1 MAHRVLIVD
10 SDAENVAKI
19 STELRS
25 LGCVVASAASA
36 ALARADVEGEAP
48 DVVIVDS
55 ILPDQSG
62 IDIIAELR
70 SSLDEQAAFILLGA
84 KGDEEQ
90 RLWGKRA
97 GADEVLEKPYDPAL
111 LAMCVRQLL
120 RLRTAREELKQKTQE
135 LDRISLAQ
143 RSFLE
148 SLVHDLKNPIAIVHV
163 NLAWVL
169 DRLHADY
176 PDLSDALVDAQEG
189 IGRLQKMVDDLLMV
203 GMIDQS
209 RLHLKRE
216 SIQVTE
222 LLGRVIKS
230 HEKEA
235 KARNVSLSLSL
246 HEDLAMVG
254 DATVLQ
260 RVVHN
265 LVESSLRHTPS
276 SGRVELSARWE
287 SGIQIAVS
295 NTGRPLAPEEKAQL
309 VDQTDTEGESVP
321 VRGLSLYFCKRA
333 VQAHQGEIDVVES
346 PEWPTSL
353 VMRLPARA
361 S

>member
-1 MAHRVLIVD
+1 
-10 SDAENVAKI
+10 
-19 STELRS
+19 
-25 LGCVVASAASA
+25 
-36 ALARADVEGEAP
+36 
-48 DVVIVDS
+48 VVIVDA
-55 ILPDQSG
+55 ILPDKSG
-62 IDIIAELR
+62 IDIVTELR
-70 SSLDEQAAFILLGA
+70 TVRLEPSAFILLGA

-97 GADEVLEKPYDPAL
+97 GADEVLEKPLDTAM
-111 LAMCVRQLL
+111 LAMCVRHLL
-120 RLRTAREELKQKTQE
+120 KLRATRDELRQMSLA
-135 LDRISLAQ
+135 LDRASFGQ
-143 RSFLE
+143 RSFFE

-169 DRLHADY
+169 DRLRADH
-176 PDLSDALVDAQEG
+176 PDLSEALTDAQEG

-203 GMIDQS
+203 GMLDQAK
-209 RLHLKRE
+209 LMLKRE
-216 SIQVTE
+216 PIQVTE

-246 HEDLAMVG
+246 PEDLAIVG
-254 DATVLQ
+254 DVSILQ

-276 SGRVELSARWE
+276 SGRVELSAR
-287 SGIQIAVS
+287 SGSGVEIAVS
-295 NTGRPLAPEEKAQL
+295 NTGRPLAPEERAQL
-309 VDQTDTEGESVP
+309 AEQSGSNRESAP

-333 VQAHQGEIDVVES
+333 VEAHQGVLNVVET

-353 VMRLPARA
+353 VMRLPTKTG
-361 S
+361 

>member
-1 MAHRVLIVD
+1 MTHRVLIVD
-10 SDAENVAKI
+10 SDAENAAQV
-19 STELRS
+19 SGQLRP
-25 LGCVVASAASA
+25 LGCFVATAASA
-36 ALARADVEGEAP
+36 AEALAEVEREAP
-48 DVVIVDS
+48 DVVIVDT
-55 ILPDQSG
+55 ILPDKSG
-62 IDIIAELR
+62 IDIVTELR
-70 SSLDEQAAFILLGA
+70 SAHREQPIFILLGA

-97 GADEVLEKPYDPAL
+97 GADEVLEKPLDAAL
-111 LAMCVRQLL
+111 LLMCVRQLL
-120 RLRTAREELKQKTQE
+120 KLRTARGELKEKSQE
-135 LDRISLAQ
+135 LERATLGQ
-143 RSFLE
+143 RSFFE

-169 DRLHADY
+169 DRLRADH
-176 PDLSDALVDAQEG
+176 PDLSDALSDAQEG

-203 GMIDQS
+203 GMLDQS
-209 RLHLKRE
+209 KLLLKRE
-216 SIQVTE
+216 PIQVTE

-246 HEDLAMVG
+246 PEDLAIMG

-276 SGRVELSARWE
+276 LGRVELSAR
-287 SGIQIAVS
+287 SGSGVEIAVS
-295 NTGRPLAPEEKAQL
+295 NTGRPLGPEERAQL
-309 VDQTDTEGESVP
+309 VEQPADGERVP

-333 VQAHQGEIDVVES
+333 VEAHHGELDVIET

-353 VMRLPARA
+353 VMRLPSKAG
-361 S
+361 

>member
-10 SDAENVAKI
+10 SSADNTAKM
-19 STELRS
+19 SAQLRS
-25 LGCVVASAASA
+25 LGCIVAIAATADA
-36 ALARADVEGEAP
+36 ALASVEREPA

-55 ILPDQSG
+55 ILPDKSG

-70 SSLDEQAAFILLGA
+70 SSQTEPAAFILVGA

-97 GADEVLEKPYDPAL
+97 GADEVLEKPVDSIL
-111 LAMCVRQLL
+111 LAMCVRQILQL
-120 RLRTAREELKQKTQE
+120 RSVRDELKQKTQQLE
-135 LDRISLAQ
+135 RASVGQ
-143 RSFLE
+143 RSFFE
-148 SLVHDLKNPIAIVHV
+148 SLVHDLKNPISIVHV

-169 DRLHADY
+169 DRLRTDH
-176 PDLSDALVDAQEG
+176 PDLSEALTDAQEG

-203 GMIDQS
+203 GMLDQS
-209 RLHLKRE
+209 RLLLKSE
-216 SIQVTE
+216 PIQVTE

-246 HEDLAMVG
+246 PEDLAIVG

-276 SGRVELSARWE
+276 SGRVELSARIG
-287 SGIQIAVS
+287 SGVEIAVS

-309 VDQTDTEGESVP
+309 VEQNAADRQSVP

-333 VQAHQGEIDVVES
+333 VQAHHGEIDVVET

-353 VMRLPARA
+353 VMRLPARTG
-361 S
+361 

>member
-10 SDAENVAKI
+10 SNAENEAKI
-19 STELRS
+19 STQLRS
-25 LGCVVASAASA
+25 LGCVFAEAASA
-36 ALARADVEGEAP
+36 AEALDQVEREP
-48 DVVIVDS
+48 PQVVIVDA
-55 ILPDQSG
+55 ILPDKSG
-62 IDIIAELR
+62 IDLIAELR
-70 SSLDEQAAFILLGA
+70 SALGEQAAFILLGA

-90 RLWGKRA
+90 RLWGRRA
-97 GADEVLEKPYDPAL
+97 GADEVLEKPVDPVL

-120 RLRTAREELKQKTQE
+120 KLRSARDELKQKSQE
-135 LDRISLAQ
+135 LERASLGQ
-143 RSFLE
+143 RSFFE

-169 DRLHADY
+169 DRLRADH
-176 PDLSDALVDAQEG
+176 PDLTDALSDAQEG

-203 GMIDQS
+203 GMLDQS
-209 RLHLKRE
+209 KLLLKRE
-216 SIQVTE
+216 PIQVTE

-246 HEDLAMVG
+246 PEDLAIVG

-276 SGRVELSARWE
+276 SGKIKLSARVG
-287 SGIQIAVS
+287 SGVEIAVS

-309 VDQTDTEGESVP
+309 VEHTPAESESVP

-333 VQAHQGEIDVVES
+333 VQAHQGEIDVVETA
-346 PEWPTSL
+346 EWPTSL
-353 VMRLPARA
+353 VMRLPARTG
-361 S
+361 